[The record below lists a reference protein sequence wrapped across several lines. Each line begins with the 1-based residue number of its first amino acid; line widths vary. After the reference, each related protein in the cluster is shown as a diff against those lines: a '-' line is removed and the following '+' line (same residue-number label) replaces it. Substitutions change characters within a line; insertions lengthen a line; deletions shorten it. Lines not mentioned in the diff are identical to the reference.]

1 MATHT
6 SINNFL
12 NLTEQNI
19 NIDQLIEDFI
29 QFVKT
34 VGWEKIH
41 TTNYYCYIDT
51 INYLMKSGG
60 VTSIELRYK
69 YAQFAHNLKTTDL
82 VSSKGKVGIVKAF
95 STRNNKFTVI
105 CDVLG
110 NESESFEF
118 NPDTDFFRIIDPVVR
133 EIRKLVKECDS
144 ATFNG
149 VQVTKNNI
157 NIEDNILFIYYY
169 SDVYD
174 SLIKVS
180 TPLNEIS
187 KLQNNY
193 YQLKSGTIKFHKMID
208 IKCENDTVS
217 VV

>member
-1 MATHT
+1 MTTHT

-12 NLTEQNI
+12 NLIEQNI

-34 VGWEKIH
+34 
-41 TTNYYCYIDT
+41 
-51 INYLMKSGG
+51 
-60 VTSIELRYK
+60 
-69 YAQFAHNLKTTDL
+69 
-82 VSSKGKVGIVKAF
+82 
-95 STRNNKFTVI
+95 
-105 CDVLG
+105 
-110 NESESFEF
+110 
-118 NPDTDFFRIIDPVVR
+118 VR